1 MVARKR
7 KGHPQRVGGLV
18 ADFLEASGLAG
29 RVGQASVIPQWA
41 TLVGSQIAGVTTPL
55 SVTADGTL
63 FVGVTTNAWMTELA
77 LLEPQ
82 ILSAINREPGRV
94 PVKKIRWQV
103 RR

>member
-1 MVARKR
+1 
-7 KGHPQRVGGLV
+7 VGGLV
-18 ADFLEASGLAG
+18 TDFLATSGLAG
-29 RVGQASVIPQWA
+29 RVGQASVIPEWA
-41 TLVGSQIAGVTTPL
+41 ALVGSQIAGVTTPL

-63 FVGVTTNAWMTELA
+63 FVGVTTNAWMTELS

-82 ILSAINREPGRV
+82 ILSAINRDAGRM